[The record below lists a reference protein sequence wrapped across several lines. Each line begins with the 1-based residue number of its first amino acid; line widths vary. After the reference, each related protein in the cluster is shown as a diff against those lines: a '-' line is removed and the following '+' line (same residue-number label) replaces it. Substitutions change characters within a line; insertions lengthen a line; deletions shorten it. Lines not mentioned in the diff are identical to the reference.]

1 MIFAVFIFDS
11 FAANIDTIYRI
22 SIKVSQNKHILLLL
36 ADFYPNLSKIIHRC
50 IIDVRI
56 EIGNI

>member
-1 MIFAVFIFDS
+1 MKI
-11 FAANIDTIYRI
+11 
-22 SIKVSQNKHILLLL
+22 SQNGHILLFL
-36 ADFYPNLSKIIHRC
+36 ADFYPNLSKIIQRC

>member
-1 MIFAVFIFDS
+1 MKI
-11 FAANIDTIYRI
+11 
-22 SIKVSQNKHILLLL
+22 SQNKHILLLL
-36 ADFYPNLSKIIHRC
+36 ADFYLNLSKIIHRC

>member
-1 MIFAVFIFDS
+1 MKI
-11 FAANIDTIYRI
+11 
-22 SIKVSQNKHILLLL
+22 SQNKHILLLL

-56 EIGNI
+56 EMGNI